1 MNTET
6 EMNTE
11 TYAFS
16 ADISQLMSL
25 IINTFYTNK
34 EIFLRELLSNCSDAL
49 DKIRYLSLSNQCVLD
64 SDKELRIEIIPDKEN
79 KTLTILD
86 SGIGMTKTELLN
98 NLGTI
103 AKSGTKLFIES
114 LQNGNNT
121 SLIGNFGVGFY
132 SAYLVANKVTVYSK
146 HNDDEQYL
154 WESNAG
160 GSFTIK
166 LDNESPR
173 IQRGTRI
180 VLHIKDDMI
189 EYLEEKT
196 IKNLV
201 KKHSEFIGFPI
212 KLLVRKEKME
222 KISEDEK
229 KENEDINKEVQEILK
244 EDDSKEGDDEDDSKE
259 DDSKEDDIQED
270 DIQDDDIQ
278 DDIKE
283 EKKIIYHEFETLNV
297 QKSIWLRKKEDVTH
311 EEYTFF
317 YKSLTN
323 DWDDYAGVEHFSVEG
338 QLEFKSI
345 LFVPKRAPYDML
357 NDEKKNKNIKLYVRR
372 IFITDECDDLT
383 PKYLSF
389 VKGIV
394 DSEDLPLNISRE
406 MLQQNKIIKVIK
418 KHLVKR
424 CLTMFTELS
433 EDVDKYKIF
442 YEQFSKNI
450 KLGIHEDET
459 NRSKLAKLLRY
470 NSSKSVDKH
479 ISLDEYISRMSDT
492 QKNIYYIIGESKEIV
507 KDSPFLEKLN
517 KKGYEVLYM
526 YDPIDEYC
534 TQQLK
539 EYEGKKLV
547 NITKEGL
554 VLEQTEEEK
563 KQYEEDVKNTE
574 NLLKLIKEVLDNKI
588 TKVVVSSRLTDS
600 PCILVTG
607 EYAWSANME
616 RIMKAQTLGNNTSS
630 ISNSSKTMEINP
642 RHSII
647 KALYKKVNENSSD
660 KSTKDLIRLLY
671 DLSLLDSGFSLD
683 EPVKFTSTIH
693 KLIKLGLDIDDSV
706 ENIMDESE
714 KNEICTDEEI
724 VEQTMEQVD

>member
-1 MNTET
+1 MTSTKEDT
-6 EMNTE
+6 F
-11 TYAFS
+11 AFS
-16 ADISQLMSL
+16 ADISQLLSL
-25 IINTFYTNK
+25 IINTFYSNK

-49 DKIRYLSLSNQCVLD
+49 DKIRYLSLTNSNVLD
-64 SDKELRIEIIPDKEN
+64 YDKELRIEITPDKEN

-86 SGIGMTKTELLN
+86 SGVGMTKTDLIN

-103 AKSGTKLFIES
+103 AKSGTKSFMEALSKGGDIS
-114 LQNGNNT
+114 M
-121 SLIGNFGVGFY
+121 IGQFGVGFY
-132 SAYLVANKVTVYSK
+132 SAYLVANKVSVYSK

-222 KISEDEK
+222 KISEEEK
-229 KENEDINKEVQEILK
+229 KENEDINKEVEEILK
-244 EDDSKEGDDEDDSKE
+244 DDSKEGDDEDDSKE
-259 DDSKEDDIQED
+259 DD
-270 DIQDDDIQ
+270 IQ

-283 EKKIIYHEFETLNV
+283 DIKDEKKIIYHEFETLNV

-323 DWDDYAGVEHFSVEG
+323 DWDDYLNVEHFSVEG

-345 LFVPKRAPYDML
+345 LFVPKRAPFDMF

-372 IFITDECDDLT
+372 IFITDECDDLI

-406 MLQQNKIIKVIK
+406 MLQQNKILKVIK

-433 EDVDKYKIF
+433 EDIDKYKIF

-450 KLGIHEDET
+450 KLGINEDES

-470 NSSKSVDKH
+470 NSSKSLDKY

-492 QKNIYYIIGESKEIV
+492 QQNIYYIIGESKEMV
-507 KDSPFLEKLN
+507 KNSPFLEKLN

-539 EYEGKKLV
+539 EYEGKKLI

-554 VLEQTEEEK
+554 VLEQSEEEK
-563 KQYEEDVKNTE
+563 KQYEEDIKNTE

-588 TKVVVSSRLTDS
+588 TKVLVSSRLTES

-607 EYAWSANME
+607 EYGYSANME
-616 RIMKAQTLGNNTSS
+616 RIMKAQTLGNNMSFS
-630 ISNSSKTMEINP
+630 SNSSKTMEINP

-647 KALYKKVNENSSD
+647 KALCVKANENSSD
-660 KSTKDLIRLLY
+660 KSAKDLIRLLY

-693 KLIKLGLDIDDSV
+693 KLIKLGLDIDDDSV
-706 ENIMDESE
+706 ENKENIIEESV
-714 KNEICTDEEI
+714 KNEISTDEEN
-724 VEQTMEQVD
+724 MEQVD

>member
-1 MNTET
+1 MTSTKEDT
-6 EMNTE
+6 F
-11 TYAFS
+11 AFS
-16 ADISQLMSL
+16 ADISQLLSL
-25 IINTFYTNK
+25 IINTFYSNK

-49 DKIRYLSLSNQCVLD
+49 DKIRYLSLTNSNVLD
-64 SDKELRIEIIPDKEN
+64 CDKELRIEITPDKEN

-86 SGIGMTKTELLN
+86 SGVGMTKTDLIN

-103 AKSGTKLFIES
+103 AKSGTKSFMEALSKGGDIS
-114 LQNGNNT
+114 M
-121 SLIGNFGVGFY
+121 IGQFGVGFY

-244 EDDSKEGDDEDDSKE
+244 EDDSKEGDEGDEE
-259 DDSKEDDIQED
+259 DDSKEDDIQD
-270 DIQDDDIQ
+270 DTKE
-278 DDIKE
+278 DIKD
-283 EKKIIYHEFETLNV
+283 EKKIIYHEFETLNL

-323 DWDDYAGVEHFSVEG
+323 DWDDYAHVEHFSVEG

-357 NDEKKNKNIKLYVRR
+357 NDEKKSKNIKLYVRR
-372 IFITDECDDLT
+372 IFITDDCDDLT

-406 MLQQNKIIKVIK
+406 TLQQNKIIKVIK

-424 CLTMFTELS
+424 CISMLTELS

-470 NSSKSVDKH
+470 NSSKSVDKY

-563 KQYEEDVKNTE
+563 KQYEEDIKNTE

-616 RIMKAQTLGNNTSS
+616 RIMKAQTLGNNSS

-642 RHSII
+642 EHSII
-647 KALYKKVNENSSD
+647 KELCIKANKNSSD

-671 DLSLLDSGFSLD
+671 DLSLIDSGFSLD
-683 EPVKFTSTIH
+683 EPIKFTSTIH

-706 ENIMDESE
+706 ENIIDESE
-714 KNEICTDEEI
+714 KNEISDEEI

>member
-1 MNTET
+1 MTSTKEDT
-6 EMNTE
+6 F
-11 TYAFS
+11 AFS
-16 ADISQLMSL
+16 ADISQLLSL
-25 IINTFYTNK
+25 IINTFYSNK

-49 DKIRYLSLSNQCVLD
+49 DKIRYLSLTNSNVLD
-64 SDKELRIEIIPDKEN
+64 YDKELRIEITPDKEN

-86 SGIGMTKTELLN
+86 SGVGMTKTDLIN

-103 AKSGTKLFIES
+103 AKSGTKSFMEALSKGGDIS
-114 LQNGNNT
+114 M
-121 SLIGNFGVGFY
+121 IGQFGVGFY
-132 SAYLVANKVTVYSK
+132 SAYLVANKVSVYSK

-222 KISEDEK
+222 KISEEEK
-229 KENEDINKEVQEILK
+229 KENEDINKEVEEILK
-244 EDDSKEGDDEDDSKE
+244 DDSKEGDDEDDSKE
-259 DDSKEDDIQED
+259 DD
-270 DIQDDDIQ
+270 IQDDDIQ

-283 EKKIIYHEFETLNV
+283 DIKDEKKIIYHEFETLNV

-323 DWDDYAGVEHFSVEG
+323 DWDDYLNVEHFSVEG

-345 LFVPKRAPYDML
+345 LFVPKRAPFDMF

-372 IFITDECDDLT
+372 IFITDECDDLI

-406 MLQQNKIIKVIK
+406 MLQQNKILKVIK

-433 EDVDKYKIF
+433 EDIDKYKIF

-450 KLGIHEDET
+450 KLGINEDES

-470 NSSKSVDKH
+470 NSSKYLDKY

-492 QKNIYYIIGESKEIV
+492 QQNIYYIIGESKEMV
-507 KDSPFLEKLN
+507 KNSPFLEKLN

-539 EYEGKKLV
+539 EYEGKKLI

-554 VLEQTEEEK
+554 VLEQSEEEK
-563 KQYEEDVKNTE
+563 KQYEEDIKNTE

-588 TKVVVSSRLTDS
+588 TKVLVSSRLTES

-607 EYAWSANME
+607 EYGYSANME
-616 RIMKAQTLGNNTSS
+616 RIMKAQTLGNNMSFS
-630 ISNSSKTMEINP
+630 SNSSKTMEINP
-642 RHSII
+642 QHSII
-647 KALYKKVNENSSD
+647 KALCVKANENSSD
-660 KSTKDLIRLLY
+660 KSAKDLIRLLY

-693 KLIKLGLDIDDSV
+693 KLIKLGLDIDDDSV
-706 ENIMDESE
+706 ENKENIIEESV
-714 KNEICTDEEI
+714 KNEISTDEEN
-724 VEQTMEQVD
+724 MEQVD

>member
-1 MNTET
+1 MTSTKEDT
-6 EMNTE
+6 F
-11 TYAFS
+11 AFS
-16 ADISQLMSL
+16 ADISQLLSL
-25 IINTFYTNK
+25 IINTFYSNK

-49 DKIRYLSLSNQCVLD
+49 DKIRYLSLTNSNVLD
-64 SDKELRIEIIPDKEN
+64 CDKELRIEITPDKEN

-86 SGIGMTKTELLN
+86 SGVGMTKTDLIN

-103 AKSGTKLFIES
+103 AKSGTKSFMEALSKGGDIS
-114 LQNGNNT
+114 M
-121 SLIGNFGVGFY
+121 IGQFGVGFY

-244 EDDSKEGDDEDDSKE
+244 EDDSKEGDEE
-259 DDSKEDDIQED
+259 DDSKEDDIQD
-270 DIQDDDIQ
+270 DTKEE
-278 DDIKE
+278 IKD
-283 EKKIIYHEFETLNV
+283 EKKIIYHEFETLNL

-323 DWDDYAGVEHFSVEG
+323 DWDDYAHVEHFSVEG

-357 NDEKKNKNIKLYVRR
+357 NDEKKSKNIKLYVRR

-406 MLQQNKIIKVIK
+406 TLQQNKIIKVIK

-470 NSSKSVDKH
+470 NSSKSVDKY
-479 ISLDEYISRMSDT
+479 ISLDEYISRISDT
-492 QKNIYYIIGESKEIV
+492 QKNIYYIIGESKEMV

-563 KQYEEDVKNTE
+563 KQYEEDIKNTE

-616 RIMKAQTLGNNTSS
+616 RIMKAQTLGNNSS
-630 ISNSSKTMEINP
+630 VSNSSKTMEINP
-642 RHSII
+642 QHSII
-647 KALYKKVNENSSD
+647 KELCIKANKNSSD

-671 DLSLLDSGFSLD
+671 DLSLIDSGFSLD
-683 EPVKFTSTIH
+683 EPIKFTSTIH

-706 ENIMDESE
+706 ENIIHESE
-714 KNEICTDEEI
+714 KNEICTGEEI
-724 VEQTMEQVD
+724 VEETMEQVD

>member
-1 MNTET
+1 MTSTKEDT
-6 EMNTE
+6 F
-11 TYAFS
+11 AFS
-16 ADISQLMSL
+16 ADISQLLSL
-25 IINTFYTNK
+25 IINTFYSNK

-49 DKIRYLSLSNQCVLD
+49 DKIRYLSLTNSNILD
-64 SDKELRIEIIPDKEN
+64 CDKELRIEITPDKEN

-86 SGIGMTKTELLN
+86 SGVGMTKADLIN

-103 AKSGTKLFIES
+103 AKSGTKSFMEALSKGGDIS
-114 LQNGNNT
+114 M
-121 SLIGNFGVGFY
+121 IGQFGVGFY

-222 KISEDEK
+222 KISEEEK
-229 KENEDINKEVQEILK
+229 KENDDINKEVQEILK
-244 EDDSKEGDDEDDSKE
+244 EDQDKEKDDKNIVDDVV
-259 DDSKEDDIQED
+259 DDIVDDVVED
-270 DIQDDDIQ
+270 VVD
-278 DDIKE
+278 

-323 DWDDYAGVEHFSVEG
+323 DWDDYAHVEHFSVEG

-345 LFVPKRAPYDML
+345 LFVPKRAPFDMF
-357 NDEKKNKNIKLYVRR
+357 NEEKKNKNIKLYVRR
-372 IFITDECDDLT
+372 IFITDECDDLI

-406 MLQQNKIIKVIK
+406 MLQQNKILKVIK

-433 EDVDKYKIF
+433 EDLDKYKIF

-450 KLGIHEDET
+450 KLGINEDET

-470 NSSKSVDKH
+470 NSSKSVDKY

-492 QKNIYYIIGESKEIV
+492 QQNIYYIIGESKEMV
-507 KDSPFLEKLN
+507 KNSPFLEKLN

-526 YDPIDEYC
+526 HDPIDEYC

-539 EYEGKKLV
+539 EYEGKKLI

-563 KQYEEDVKNTE
+563 KQYEEDIKNTE

-588 TKVVVSSRLTDS
+588 TKVLVSSRLTES

-607 EYAWSANME
+607 EYGYSANME
-616 RIMKAQTLGNNTSS
+616 RIMKAQTLGNNMSFS
-630 ISNSSKTMEINP
+630 SNSSKTMEINP

-647 KALYKKVNENSSD
+647 KALCVKANENSSD
-660 KSTKDLIRLLY
+660 KSAKDLIRLLY

-693 KLIKLGLDIDDSV
+693 KLIKLGLDIDDTV
-706 ENIMDESE
+706 ENIIDESE
-714 KNEICTDEEI
+714 KNEIAEEEI
-724 VEQTMEQVD
+724 VEETMEQVD

>member
-1 MNTET
+1 MTSTKEDT
-6 EMNTE
+6 F
-11 TYAFS
+11 AFS
-16 ADISQLMSL
+16 ADISQLLSL
-25 IINTFYTNK
+25 IINTFYSNK

-49 DKIRYLSLSNQCVLD
+49 DKIRYLSLTNSNVLD
-64 SDKELRIEIIPDKEN
+64 CDKELRIEITPDKEN

-86 SGIGMTKTELLN
+86 SGVGMTKTDLIN

-103 AKSGTKLFIES
+103 AKSGTKSFMEALSKGGDIS
-114 LQNGNNT
+114 M
-121 SLIGNFGVGFY
+121 IGQFGVGFY
-132 SAYLVANKVTVYSK
+132 SAYLVANKVSVYSK

-222 KISEDEK
+222 KISEEEK
-229 KENEDINKEVQEILK
+229 KENEDINKEVEEILK
-244 EDDSKEGDDEDDSKE
+244 DDSKEGDDEDDSKE
-259 DDSKEDDIQED
+259 DD
-270 DIQDDDIQ
+270 IQ

-283 EKKIIYHEFETLNV
+283 DIKDEKKIIYHEFETLNV

-323 DWDDYAGVEHFSVEG
+323 DWDDYLNVEHFSVEG

-345 LFVPKRAPYDML
+345 LFVPKRAPFDMF

-372 IFITDECDDLT
+372 IFITDECDDLI

-406 MLQQNKIIKVIK
+406 MLQQNKILKVIK

-433 EDVDKYKIF
+433 EDIDKYKIF

-450 KLGIHEDET
+450 KLGINEDES

-470 NSSKSVDKH
+470 NSSKYLDKY

-492 QKNIYYIIGESKEIV
+492 QQNIYYIIGESKEMV
-507 KDSPFLEKLN
+507 KNSPFLEKLN

-539 EYEGKKLV
+539 EYEGKKLI

-554 VLEQTEEEK
+554 VLEQSEEEK
-563 KQYEEDVKNTE
+563 KQYEEDIKNTE

-588 TKVVVSSRLTDS
+588 TKVLVSSRLTES

-607 EYAWSANME
+607 EYGYSANME
-616 RIMKAQTLGNNTSS
+616 RIMKAQTLGNNMSFS
-630 ISNSSKTMEINP
+630 SNSSKTMEINP

-647 KALYKKVNENSSD
+647 KALCVKANENSSD
-660 KSTKDLIRLLY
+660 KSAKDLIRLLY

-693 KLIKLGLDIDDSV
+693 KLIKLGLDIDDDSV
-706 ENIMDESE
+706 ENKENIIEESV
-714 KNEICTDEEI
+714 KNEISTDEEN
-724 VEQTMEQVD
+724 MEQVD